1 MKETMLPTHMITNI
15 DTPPLTVKTRSTL
28 ITTSHQIRNIKMSHV
43 LVWKPT
49 TWANED
55 EQCGT
60 QLEIVRDV
68 VDDAHTRTLV
78 LFHSGLVVGLTH
90 NLDD

>member
-1 MKETMLPTHMITNI
+1 LYLNSFKEI
-15 DTPPLTVKTRSTL
+15 V
-28 ITTSHQIRNIKMSHV
+28 HV

-68 VDDAHTRTLV
+68 VDDAHTP
-78 LFHSGLVVGLTH
+78 GL
-90 NLDD
+90 